1 MDLNFGDCELYDG
14 TKCYDCIHSETG
26 YDEFDW
32 NGEIKG

>member
-1 MDLNFGDCELYDG
+1 MDLNFGDCEMYEG

-32 NGEIKG
+32 NGKVID